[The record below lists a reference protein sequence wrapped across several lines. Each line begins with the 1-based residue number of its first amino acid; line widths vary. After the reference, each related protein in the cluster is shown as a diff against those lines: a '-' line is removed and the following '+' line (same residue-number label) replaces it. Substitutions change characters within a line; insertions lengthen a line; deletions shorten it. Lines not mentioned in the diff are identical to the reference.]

1 MLFHSVKQYLIDLSN
16 THQSVNMVEI
26 EAQLSLT
33 MEFDID
39 IGSVEYLFK
48 IMTDIGHS
56 SGYFEIVK
64 N

>member
-1 MLFHSVKQYLIDLSN
+1 
-16 THQSVNMVEI
+16 MVEI

-64 N
+64 NWERNIIHLEGVEIKFNILVI